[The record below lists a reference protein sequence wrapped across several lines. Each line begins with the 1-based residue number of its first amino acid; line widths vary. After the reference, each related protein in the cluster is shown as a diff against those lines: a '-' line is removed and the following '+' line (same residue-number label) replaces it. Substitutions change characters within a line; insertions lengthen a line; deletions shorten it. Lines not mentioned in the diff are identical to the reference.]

1 MSSNSQFKN
10 YRPLDA
16 ELIKDVEKILSKL
29 NISQTFAIELYYN
42 EIARTGKLP
51 LNVEIPNEET
61 LKAILDTENKK
72 NSKTFNSLE
81 ALMDDLNDKT
91 IIRTNQFKK
100 DYKLAL
106 KQNPYCRRKITW
118 EI

>member
-29 NISQTFAIELYYN
+29 NISQTFAIEQYYN

-61 LKAILDTENKK
+61 LKAILDKK
-72 NSKTFNSLE
+72 TKKTAKHL
-81 ALMDDLNDKT
+81 T
-91 IIRTNQFKK
+91 
-100 DYKLAL
+100 AL
-106 KQNPYCRRKITW
+106 KL
-118 EI
+118 